1 MARPSSPVR
10 SKLSLATFAQS
21 SFSSDVVALRV
32 CLSASFEVHGIRR
45 PPLIRS
51 ERKTPELYRG
61 FFLCYRR
68 PRPSACFHLRWCPAA
83 TMDGHTSSSKTIII
97 LNVDYA
103 EYFLSFF
110 GDVS

>member
-51 ERKTPELYRG
+51 QRKTRG

-68 PRPSACFHLRWCPAA
+68 PRPSACFHLLWCPAA
-83 TMDGHTSSSKTIII
+83 TMDGHPTSSKTIII